1 MIKKLKEILPV
12 VVCLGLIVGAF
23 IICNNYTN
31 DSIKS
36 CMKHHSEEV
45 CLKHA

>member
-1 MIKKLKEILPV
+1 MKNKIKEKLVILLCV
-12 VVCLGLIVGAF
+12 GLIVGAF

-36 CMKHHSEEV
+36 CMGHHSEEV
-45 CLKHA
+45 CLRHA